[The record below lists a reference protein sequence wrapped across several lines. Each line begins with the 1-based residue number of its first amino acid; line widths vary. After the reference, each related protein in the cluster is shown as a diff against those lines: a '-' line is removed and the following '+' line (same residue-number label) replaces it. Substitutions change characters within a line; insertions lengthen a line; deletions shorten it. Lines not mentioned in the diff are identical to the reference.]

1 MHQDWINALLG
12 GVIIGISVSLMLL
25 WNGRVTGISGIINGT
40 LSPVKGDTGWRVLF
54 VVGLFLGGLT
64 LKVLN
69 PNIFSGGLQ
78 TETWTTVVAGLLV
91 GFGTILGSGC
101 TSGHGVCG
109 ISRMSPRSLV
119 ATILFISA
127 GVVAVAVF
135 KQLGVLK

>member
-1 MHQDWINALLG
+1 MQQDWINALLG
-12 GVIIGISVSLMLL
+12 GSIIGVSVSLMLL
-25 WNGRVTGISGIINGT
+25 WNGRVTGISGIINGILT
-40 LSPVKGDTGWRVLF
+40 PAKGDTAWR
-54 VVGLFLGGLT
+54 GLFLVGLLTGGLT

-69 PNIFSGGLQ
+69 PATFSGTLE
-78 TETWTTVVAGLLV
+78 TDTWTTVVAGLLV

-119 ATILFISA
+119 STATFITA

-135 KQLGVLK
+135 RKLGVL